1 MKVKEVNGDKK
12 QSTLFIYRRI
22 GFSDKLCL
30 SPATAVDDAK
40 NTRIPE
46 TKDPRKSSIKKT
58 NWAGLVYW
66 IHHDVPNK
74 VAGEC
79 VCFQPRQANRKMI
92 IEPKQTDS
100 KTDFSVFL
108 KALTCW
114 LIISRAACRT
124 CRSQVLRCGIYLM
137 NDLLYY
143 TFKKKKVA
151 LISLTKIRPN
161 VSEARLYISNTIY
174 RSSTD
179 GLANPSLFN

>member
-66 IHHDVPNK
+66 IHHDVYMHRIK
-74 VAGEC
+74 WLGSVC
-79 VCFQPRQANRKMI
+79 VFNHDRQIGRWSLSTNRPTQRQTSASFSKPWLVDELFTGLHA
-92 IEPKQTDS
+92 EPADHRFSGVLLSASPQTAAKCCSDLIS
-100 KTDFSVFL
+100 
-108 KALTCW
+108 W
-114 LIISRAACRT
+114 LFDEWFT
-124 CRSQVLRCGIYLM
+124 
-137 NDLLYY
+137 LLY
-143 TFKKKKVA
+143 
-151 LISLTKIRPN
+151 I
-161 VSEARLYISNTIY
+161 
-174 RSSTD
+174 
-179 GLANPSLFN
+179 